1 MLRAL
6 NIDNNI
12 DRMNAP
18 LRNTFIKELPF
29 APESANSSIT
39 TRYTDTVKQGTH
51 RIETD
56 VGQNSLEVI

>member
-1 MLRAL
+1 
-6 NIDNNI
+6 
-12 DRMNAP
+12 MNAP